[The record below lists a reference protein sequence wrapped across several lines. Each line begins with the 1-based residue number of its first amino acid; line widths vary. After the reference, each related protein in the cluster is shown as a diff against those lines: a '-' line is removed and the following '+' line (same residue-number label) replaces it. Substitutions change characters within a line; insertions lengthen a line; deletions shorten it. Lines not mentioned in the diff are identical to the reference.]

1 MRRPVDELPARLIE
15 GEGPA
20 AELVRRFTRQPP
32 HAPGENAA
40 WDGTLARL
48 GRDAGS
54 HRGRLV
60 FALVVGA
67 MTGAAALYLAL
78 VPHPRFFAAA
88 SRTPAGAAPV
98 AVPAPAAAL
107 ANGPAPSAAPGSIP
121 ARVLAAKTQDAPATD
136 APHIQL
142 GRAAVGLPVGAA
154 ELVGEADVTL
164 SRDGAARA
172 FTTARAATVELATGA
187 LDLHVEKR
195 HAEDGHSF
203 EVQAGPY
210 RFTVLGTV
218 FRVSRT
224 AGDVTLSVTEGRVAV
239 SRGDAALAI
248 ITAGGFW
255 SGAAGSATAP
265 PPRRSDAAP
274 TGRVTARAP
283 APAREAVTAPAP
295 QAAGSAGA
303 ACAAREAAGDAAG
316 AADCF
321 AAAATGTDLGAEVA
335 LYQAARL
342 YRDALGQPER
352 AVATLQE
359 ARRRFPAGALSAEVE
374 LSLAELLPR
383 LGRYREALDATQ
395 AVLDRHPA
403 PARAGE
409 LHLLRG
415 DVLRA
420 GLASCAAA
428 EAEYEAASRA
438 GDDRVADF
446 ASFWRAAC
454 LEAEGRPEA
463 RAAFA
468 LYLTRPHPSRAAEA
482 RRRLRALETG
492 PP

>member
-1 MRRPVDELPARLIE
+1 MRAPVDELPDRMVE

-20 AELVRRFTRQPP
+20 AELLRRFTRQQP

-48 GRDAGS
+48 GRDAGG
-54 HRGRLV
+54 HRGRLI
-60 FALVVGA
+60 FAMVVGA

-78 VPHPRFFAAA
+78 FPHPRLFAGAPSPGMRAAA
-88 SRTPAGAAPV
+88 PAPMVSPARSTASLAPAPV
-98 AVPAPAAAL
+98 AVAPRKDAPAA
-107 ANGPAPSAAPGSIP
+107 
-121 ARVLAAKTQDAPATD
+121 D

-172 FTTARAATVELATGA
+172 FTTPGAATVELTTGA

-195 HAEDGHSF
+195 HAEDGHAF

-239 SRGDAALAI
+239 SQGTAPLAI

-255 SGAAGSATAP
+255 SGAARSAADPSSRQPSATAP
-265 PPRRSDAAP
+265 AQARRVATRAPGMAAAAPLASDAS
-274 TGRVTARAP
+274 T
-283 APAREAVTAPAP
+283 
-295 QAAGSAGA
+295 SASD
-303 ACAAREAAGDAAG
+303 ACAARAAAGDAPG

-321 AAAATGTDLGAEVA
+321 ASAATGTDLGAEVS

-342 YRDALGQPER
+342 YRDVLGQPER
-352 AVATLQE
+352 ALTALQE
-359 ARRRFPAGALSAEVE
+359 ARRRFPAGALAAEVD
-374 LSLAELLPR
+374 LSLAELLPK

-403 PARAGE
+403 GPRAGE

-428 EAEYEAASRA
+428 EAEYDVAVRT
-438 GDDRVADF
+438 GDERVADA

-454 LEAEGRPEA
+454 LQLDGRPEA
-463 RAAFA
+463 GAAFA
-468 LYLTRPHPSRAAEA
+468 LYLTRPHPTHAAEA
-482 RRRLRALETG
+482 RRRLQALQAG
-492 PP
+492 AH